1 MSVLSKYVGS
11 EKIVCFP
18 FGKWERSYISGTF
31 IISYFDCN
39 VFIFHYIDIYLTFS
53 IIFNKNLVFFHGEFL
68 YFFKHV

>member
-1 MSVLSKYVGS
+1 MSVLL
-11 EKIVCFP
+11 KICRSGKSSAFRPV
-18 FGKWERSYISGTF
+18 KWERSYISGTF